1 MESRHPG
8 DKIQIDIRYVSV
20 EYIHLPGY
28 GYWYYQIT
36 GTDEYNRK
44 VFTSEKELWQQVQSM
59 NNKTTKTALVSR
71 IWIKLYQNN
80 SQSVTYVLAVK
91 SQIHTHS
98 ANTVDIFFYMR

>member
-8 DKIQIDIRYVSV
+8 DKIQIDIRYVPV

-44 VFTSEKELWQQVQSM
+44 VFASEKEAHAAGIQKV
-59 NNKTTKTALVSR
+59 KEG
-71 IWIKLYQNN
+71 YEGY
-80 SQSVTYVLAVK
+80 SVDAYDIQGDLSVLLK
-91 SQIHTHS
+91 ELK
-98 ANTVDIFFYMR
+98 